1 MAVYCANDYYCIS
14 NTGFSTLD
22 DNYTQSGTYNLRDYF
37 VGGTNGYYIY
47 FTGSL
52 WCLSDTLGGSCFLQG
67 KYPYSG
73 LCPDLSTSY
82 VNATVCA
89 TPTPTQT
96 IGCGNLSFDAIFAI
110 NITNTPSVTPTMT
123 RTPTIT
129 PSVTIT
135 NFCPFIGVSASVSY
149 ISPTPTPTITPTPKT
164 VAQRNRA
171 PVISC
176 SFNGD
181 VTFTTVN
188 SVISCP
194 VSRQFQ
200 DCSTGFIYRTS
211 SSVTNP
217 SGGDFSQFMIFE
229 GLVDGVYRC
238 VTYLG
243 LDSNNQAGNQIT
255 LQVGPIGY
263 SNLGQCNL
271 CFNAGTLTPTPTP
284 TLTPTP
290 TVTPSGGLCFPLCSV
305 IYISSDSQQI
315 YTLDLGS
322 FSYQPL
328 PFSNVG
334 VRWDIAH
341 TTNKVFTSVFN
352 NIREY
357 NISSCPFSSTFVR
370 EINITSS
377 FARVG
382 DGLFAINDTTLLSWE
397 LYSVNSSGWSN
408 DLPIRIMRINLNS
421 NNNIDTSNVNF
432 LFDLPIDRIPA
443 GDLILTT
450 NNKLIL
456 FTRDIDN
463 DVFISQFNYPSGGS
477 PEVDIQ
483 IPQYSYVYPGLLHL
497 SLFVDNGQM
506 YIIDGDGLVH
516 SIDNTYPYTI
526 TEYFNFGFNDVGTS
540 QIQSCINVSFI
551 PYTPQV
557 TYYIYKLCN
566 DIVGPQNY
574 IYQTSPGFT
583 TVVQQT
589 FYNITLNNCWSY
601 QGTSTSIPQNT
612 TDDIVVFQGNYF
624 TEVGTTLYTNCTAC
638 IGDVPCTL
646 PTNLIQLNF
655 YNSFGTTPPIITNS
669 LSNQEICDIYSDLY
683 NEVINPQ
690 TAGATPR
697 RVISLS
703 IGSQIYSQVV
713 NNPCDCDITNGKYF
727 VTPGNVN
734 ILSEPEFVY
743 IVTVTDCFITEIVQ
757 CYGEDGL
764 IINSSSGGSGGGT
777 EGTNP
782 GGGTNPEGGPS
793 PTSNCQC
800 TAVKTI
806 SGFQSTAFYTD
817 CDGNPAQ
824 ITVPAN
830 TGIPSTSTAC
840 FCRQAGTEVTGP
852 VILEACQTIQ
862 GGSSGSS
869 NITNNCLDQISCS

>member
-229 GLVDGVYRC
+229 GLVDGIYRC
-238 VTYLG
+238 ITYLG
-243 LDSNNQAGNQIT
+243 LDSNNQSVNQIT

-290 TVTPSGGLCFPLCSV
+290 TVTPSAGLCLGLCSV
-305 IYISSDSQQI
+305 LYISFDNQQI

-334 VRWDIAH
+334 TRSDIAH
-341 TTNKVFTSVFN
+341 TVNRVFANTNNDIKVW
-352 NIREY
+352 
-357 NISSCPFSSTFVR
+357 NISLCSFSSSYIKQVGRTPG
-370 EINITSS
+370 TPS
-377 FARVG
+377 FG
-382 DGLFAINDTTLLSWE
+382 TGLFAIDDNTLLTWDGTVGISPRSI
-397 LYSVNSSGWSN
+397 L
-408 DLPIRIMRINLNS
+408 RINLTPNLDTINLS
-421 NNNIDTSNVNF
+421 DIDV
-432 LFDLPIDRIPA
+432 LFSIPIDREPF
-443 GDLILTT
+443 GDLILTN
-450 NNKLIL
+450 NNKLII
-456 FTRDIDN
+456 FTRDSDN
-463 DVFISQFNYPSGGS
+463 DVYISQFIYPSGGA
-477 PEVDIQ
+477 PEVDIL
-483 IPQYSYVYPGLLHL
+483 IPQYTWPPLGISL
-497 SLFVDNGQM
+497 SVFVNNNQI
-506 YIIDGDGLVH
+506 YIIDEDGLIH

-557 TYYIYKLCN
+557 TYYVYKLCN
-566 DIVGPQNY
+566 DTVGPQTY
-574 IYQTSPGFT
+574 IFQTVPSITIIPGN
-583 TVVQQT
+583 T
-589 FYNITLNNCWSY
+589 FINESDGTCWSFE
-601 QGTSTSIPQNT
+601 QT
-612 TDDIVVFQGNYF
+612 TIIVPENSPFDVIVYDGNYF
-624 TEVGTTLYTNCTAC
+624 TNVNSTIYTNCTDC
-638 IGDVPCTL
+638 INNLPCERPSGL
-646 PTNLIQLNF
+646 TNYIIYNGYEIDNGPNNSWPQSSVGICNLLYDF
-655 YNSFGTTPPIITNS
+655 YNEGVSLGLTGQLAQSESLEVGTYVYFGIFGPS
-669 LSNQEICDIYSDLY
+669 AL
-683 NEVINPQ
+683 
-690 TAGATPR
+690 G
-697 RVISLS
+697 
-703 IGSQIYSQVV
+703 
-713 NNPCDCDITNGKYF
+713 CDCYGNGFYLALPF
-727 VTPGNVN
+727 NASTAYYSLGTIIEISNC
-734 ILSEPEFVY
+734 I
-743 IVTVTDCFITEIVQ
+743 IVSSYPCSP
-757 CYGEDGL
+757 
-764 IINSSSGGSGGGT
+764 INGTSPSNPNGSGGSGGSG
-777 EGTNP
+777 GNGGNGGNNP
-782 GGGTNPEGGPS
+782 GGGPNPSSTCE
-793 PTSNCQC
+793 C
-800 TAVKTI
+800 TAVRTI
-806 SGFQSTAFYTD
+806 SGFQGTAFYTD
-817 CDGNPAQ
+817 CNGNPAQ
-824 ITVPAN
+824 ITVPGG
-830 TGIPSTSTAC
+830 TGIAGAAC
-840 FCRQAGTEVTGP
+840 FCRQPSTPVTGA
-852 VILEACQTIQ
+852 VIIEACQSTFGQGTIN
-862 GGSSGSS
+862 
-869 NITNNCLDQISCS
+869 NICNSTISCS